1 MQPSLRPSKP
11 RTLHARELVDQRGD
25 GDAIPRAARVAIDP
39 LKVFGP
45 SDESRGGALT
55 VKVRRAGWTFETPL
69 EATPAVL
76 ARAGRSPLLAGRSC
90 ALVAT
95 DDGRVEL
102 RREWPGGRVKDFA
115 GRTARRLRA
124 LLRKR

>member
-1 MQPSLRPSKP
+1 MF
-11 RTLHARELVDQRGD
+11 V
-25 GDAIPRAARVAIDP
+25 
-39 LKVFGP
+39 P
-45 SDESRGGALT
+45 SDESLGGELT

-124 LLRKR
+124 LLRKH